1 MTFKSI
7 IKNLLPHF
15 VVSRYNQTKYNSSI
29 RNSYLQYLEKGDSI
43 LRENFYIR
51 VDNSPVR
58 KCVKIGDDSMLDCN
72 IVFES
77 GTGEV
82 IIGNRVFI
90 GASTIICR
98 SKIEFG
104 NNIFVAWNTCF
115 YDHDSHSLDYRHR
128 QQDITQQLTDFRNG
142 ELFIKNKN
150 WDVVNSA
157 PIKICDNA
165 WIGMNALILKGVTVG
180 EGAIVA
186 AGSVV
191 TKSVPAWTIV
201 AGNPAKVVKSLEVG
215 E

>member
-1 MTFKSI
+1 MTLKSI
-7 IKNLLPHF
+7 IKNLLPHYI
-15 VVSRYNQTKYNSSI
+15 VSRYNQKNNSTTKD
-29 RNSYLQYLEKGDSI
+29 SYLKYLEQGNSI
-43 LRENFYIR
+43 LRDNFYIR
-51 VDNSPVR
+51 VDVPTAGKR
-58 KCVKIGDDSMLDCN
+58 VKIGDDNMLDCN
-72 IVFES
+72 IIFES

-98 SKIEFG
+98 SKVEFG

-142 ELFIKNKN
+142 ESFIKNKN
-150 WDVVNSA
+150 WEVVNSA

-191 TKSVPAWTIV
+191 TKSVPAWTVV
-201 AGNPAKVVKSLEVG
+201 AGNPAKVVKNLEVG
-215 E
+215 K

>member
-1 MTFKSI
+1 
-7 IKNLLPHF
+7 
-15 VVSRYNQTKYNSSI
+15 
-29 RNSYLQYLEKGDSI
+29 
-43 LRENFYIR
+43 
-51 VDNSPVR
+51 
-58 KCVKIGDDSMLDCN
+58 MLDCN
-72 IVFES
+72 IIFES

-98 SKIEFG
+98 SKVEFG

-142 ELFIKNKN
+142 ESFIKNKN
-150 WDVVNSA
+150 WEVVNSA

-191 TKSVPAWTIV
+191 TKSVPAWTVV
-201 AGNPAKVVKSLEVG
+201 AGNPAKVVKNLEVG
-215 E
+215 K